1 MELETGFVNKVK
13 IYKMFKDY
21 FRIDFL
27 HYEVIVE
34 SVKF

>member
-1 MELETGFVNKVK
+1 MELETEFVNKVK

-27 HYEVIVE
+27 HSEVILE
-34 SVKF
+34 RVKF